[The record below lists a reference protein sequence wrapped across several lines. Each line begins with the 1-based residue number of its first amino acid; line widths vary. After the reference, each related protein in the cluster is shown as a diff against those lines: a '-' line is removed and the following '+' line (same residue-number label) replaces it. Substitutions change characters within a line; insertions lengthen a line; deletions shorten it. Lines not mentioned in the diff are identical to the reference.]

1 MLSYRQRLR
10 GEYVGVPTQ
19 DVNIFFIERPSRPKT
34 SLIPHADGTGV
45 GGLYTKDCRLASTR
59 LEAKGLGG
67 SPNWEWPEM
76 GVTGQQ
82 GKRVKQARGRTRAR
96 ELAGGPARTQS
107 RPRAGL
113 AFQPRARPPAGTRKQ
128 EHRLN

>member
-45 GGLYTKDCRLASTR
+45 GGFTLSSK
-59 LEAKGLGG
+59 
-67 SPNWEWPEM
+67 
-76 GVTGQQ
+76 
-82 GKRVKQARGRTRAR
+82 VKLT
-96 ELAGGPARTQS
+96 ENN
-107 RPRAGL
+107 
-113 AFQPRARPPAGTRKQ
+113 Q
-128 EHRLN
+128 ETF